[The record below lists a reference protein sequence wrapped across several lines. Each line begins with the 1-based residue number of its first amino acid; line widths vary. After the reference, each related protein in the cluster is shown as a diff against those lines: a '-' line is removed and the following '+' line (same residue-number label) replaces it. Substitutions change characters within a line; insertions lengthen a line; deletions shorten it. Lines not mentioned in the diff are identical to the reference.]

1 MYICVRVVQKV
12 PGHLQFIQ
20 NKDAIFYYILYYS
33 NIENNKVYYI
43 NQSNVH
49 CKNGVVVLGL
59 AESDMLHSASGQ
71 MVQSRVLSENRYVI
85 FGR

>member
-1 MYICVRVVQKV
+1 MPYSTT
-12 PGHLQFIQ
+12 
-20 NKDAIFYYILYYS
+20 YYTIPILRIIKYT
-33 NIENNKVYYI
+33 YI

-59 AESDMLHSASGQ
+59 AENDMLHSASGQ

-85 FGR
+85 FGK